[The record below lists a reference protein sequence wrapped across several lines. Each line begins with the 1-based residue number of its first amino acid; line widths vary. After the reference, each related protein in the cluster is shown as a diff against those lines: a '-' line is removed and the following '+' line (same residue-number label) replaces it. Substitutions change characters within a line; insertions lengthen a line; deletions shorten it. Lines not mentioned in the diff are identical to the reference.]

1 MTLASRPSV
10 DTLFRDIRYAA
21 RTLLR
26 TPGWTSMAVL
36 TLALGTGA
44 NAAVFSFV
52 DALLFKPAPA
62 VRAARPLVAV
72 YTSDFSSG
80 PYGATSYPDYLS
92 LKNDTQVFATLAAL
106 DDAATATMRVGDDL
120 QRVRVARVS
129 AEYFDALG
137 VKTLYGRLLSA
148 ADTQPSSPPVAV
160 IGHGLWR
167 RMFES
172 DPVTIGTTVRLND
185 RVFTIVGIA
194 PPRFGGIDAGRT
206 IEVWIPLDPS
216 SDMNRQSRGLRLL
229 GQLRDGVGLGEAQA
243 RLTTLASQLAREF
256 PESNLGTLERPK
268 EPRPFAV
275 IRASRIIPQQRAQ
288 VVMIASVLMGGV
300 GLVLLLACAN
310 VASLMLSR
318 TTTRAREIALRRAL
332 GASGGRLLRQLLTET
347 AVLALA
353 SAGLAMLFAAWTA
366 DVLPSFFPAEQAA
379 ALDVTPGLRV
389 AAFAVALSGLAALLV
404 GILPAMRAIQPPLA
418 ASLRGAAGDITE
430 RSASRSRTALVIAQ
444 VAIAC
449 VLLVTAALLVQSVS
463 NQLRADFGFSL
474 RHGLLATVEI
484 PPKTIP
490 ALGRAFYD
498 ATATRIAAVP
508 GVESV
513 AWVRTLPLAGGN
525 RRGFRPD
532 GYVSREG
539 EDLELHYNIVTPA
552 YFQTLGIKLLAGR
565 TFNSADAGSAE
576 ESAPVA
582 IVNEILAK
590 RFFAGNAVGRRIT
603 DSGGT
608 TLEIVGVVRSGKFR
622 TVMEDAPPIVY
633 YPLAQVYSPRLSLIV
648 RTTVTPDRLADIV
661 RREVRAASGEVP
673 VFRIV
678 TMQAHLEEALSAERL
693 SAALVTA
700 CGILSALL
708 AVVGL
713 YGAVSYLVARRTRE
727 IGVRVALGAQPR
739 HVLRLVVG
747 HGLVLALS
755 GIGIG
760 LICAAGFATLLGSML
775 YDVSPASP
783 LTHTC
788 VGLSLALVAALAAYV
803 PARRAVR
810 IDPAR
815 ALAAD

>member
-1 MTLASRPSV
+1 MARAMETL
-10 DTLFRDIRYAA
+10 LRDVRYAV

-62 VRAARPLVAV
+62 VRPARPLVAV

-80 PYGATSYPDYLS
+80 PYGTTSYPDYLS
-92 LKNDTQVFATLAAL
+92 LKNDTQAFTALTAL
-106 DDAATATMRVGDDL
+106 DNSATATMRVGADL

-129 AEYFDALG
+129 AEYFDTLG
-137 VKTLYGRLLSA
+137 VKTYYGRPLTSRDAEPSA
-148 ADTQPSSPPVAV
+148 PPAAV
-160 IGHGLWR
+160 IGHTLWR
-167 RMFES
+167 RAFRS
-172 DPVTIGTTVRLND
+172 DPLTIGTTVKLND
-185 RVFTIVGIA
+185 RAFTIVGIA
-194 PPRFGGIDAGRT
+194 PPRFAGIDAGRP
-206 IEVWIPLDPS
+206 IDVWTPLDLSGDS
-216 SDMNRQSRGLRLL
+216 SRQNRGLLVL
-229 GQLRDGVGLGEAQA
+229 GQLRKGVGLGEAQA
-243 RLTTLASQLAREF
+243 RLTTLASQLARAF
-256 PESNLGTLERPK
+256 PDSNLGTLERPR
-268 EPRPFAV
+268 EPRPFTV
-275 IRASRIIPQQRAQ
+275 IPATRIAPQQRGQ
-288 VVMIASVLMGGV
+288 VVMIATVLMGGV

-310 VASLMLSR
+310 VASLLLSR
-318 TTTRAREIALRRAL
+318 TTTRAREIAVRRAL
-332 GASGGRLLRQLLTET
+332 GASGPRLLRQMLTET
-347 AVLALA
+347 AVLAFV
-353 SAGLAMLFAAWTA
+353 SAGLAMLFAAAWTA

-389 AAFAVALSGLAALLV
+389 AIFALALSGVAALLV
-404 GILPAMRAIQPPLA
+404 GILPAMRAIRPPLA

-449 VLLVTAALLVQSVS
+449 VLLVSAALLVQSVS

-484 PPKTIP
+484 PPKVTP
-490 ALGRAFYD
+490 AMGRAFYED
-498 ATATRIAAVP
+498 AAARIAAVP

-513 AWVRTLPLAGGN
+513 AWVRTLPLAGGS
-525 RRGFRPD
+525 RRGFTPE
-532 GYVSREG
+532 GYVRRDG
-539 EDLELHYNIVTPA
+539 EDLELNFNIVTPD
-552 YFQTLGIKLLAGR
+552 YFQTLGVTELAGR
-565 TFNSADAGSAE
+565 PFTAADAGSPE
-576 ESAPVA
+576 ESQPVA

-590 RFFAGNAVGRRIT
+590 RFFNGDAVGRRIT

-608 TLEIVGVVRSGKFR
+608 TIEIVGVVRSGKFR
-622 TVMEDAPPIVY
+622 TVLEDAPPIVY
-633 YPLAQVYSPRLSLIV
+633 YPLAQLYSPRMSLTV
-648 RTTVTPDRLADIV
+648 RAAVPPERLADVV
-661 RREVRAASGEVP
+661 RREVRAASGDVP

-678 TMQAHLEEALSAERL
+678 TLQAHLEEALSAERL

-708 AVVGL
+708 AIVGL

-739 HVLRLVVG
+739 HVVRLVVG
-747 HGLVLALS
+747 HGLMLALS

-760 LICAAGFATLLGSML
+760 LVCAVGFGTLLGSML
-775 YDVSPASP
+775 YDVSPANP
-783 LTHTC
+783 LTHTG
-788 VGLSLALVAALAAYV
+788 VGLSLAVVAAIAAYV